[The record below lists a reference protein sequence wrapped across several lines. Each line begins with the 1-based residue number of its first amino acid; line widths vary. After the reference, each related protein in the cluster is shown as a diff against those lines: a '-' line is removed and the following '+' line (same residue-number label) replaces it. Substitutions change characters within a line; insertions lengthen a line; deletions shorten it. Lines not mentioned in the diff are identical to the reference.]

1 MTRKRDGAYCRKC
14 VIHGHRASVGNAL
27 AKYELSDE
35 QREIMQLMSD
45 RLGLKGEPIQ
55 PDLIG
60 MEKDTE
66 AAADRTTAANRR

>member
-55 PDLIG
+55 P
-60 MEKDTE
+60 T
-66 AAADRTTAANRR
+66 